1 MNTNELLE
9 NMIEDIINKTESQ
22 RWITEKQV
30 KFLLNIS
37 PNTIQETITGRRWS
51 QRYYIETDKY
61 NVTILISPINK
72 AGQLSIKNKLLL
84 NNQINEQLKEKQ
96 EQIKKLEEDIS
107 ELKNQNELPEGT
119 KKVIDKLIKIKEIEL
134 EELKK

>member
-1 MNTNELLE
+1 MLFFRR
-9 NMIEDIINKTESQ
+9 ESQ
-22 RWITEKQV
+22 GFYYHAKDST
-30 KFLLNIS
+30 
-37 PNTIQETITGRRWS
+37 PCITGRRWS